1 MGEKRIRG
9 RPQKEEEEEVV
20 VENEGKKKKSEAVSG
35 YEQFRDQRIKENMER
50 LQKLGILDLS
60 RKLKTEPKKRPK
72 KDPSQKKPSST
83 SSDPPRRSSR
93 LQTVERVVYV
103 EKRTPKKKARESE
116 EIEIHIEEGSK
127 PEIYTEEDMKL
138 LGDSKTAWTLM
149 VDGYGE
155 DGERIYDPFYGK
167 SCHQCRQKTLGH
179 RTSCSTCTS
188 VQGKFCGDCLYTRY
202 GENVLEANQNPSW
215 ICPVCRGICNCSRC
229 RRAKGWAPTSSLYK
243 KVNVL
248 SLYSCNT
255 LPAFAPH
262 WVKTLFVIGFLMEA
276 TLMETTGLVVE
287 EVTKIGFKSVAHYLI
302 QTRQFRPKQ
311 EEPSA
316 EGSIPGDKSPS
327 LDIEAKSPL
336 HAEALDLPSSPE
348 EIPDPKSQEGNN
360 VKEDYSD
367 DEYQEESDKHDS
379 SDEESDHESGDD

>member
-9 RPQKEEEEEVV
+9 QPQKEEEEEELV

-60 RKLKTEPKKRPK
+60 RNLKPEPKKRLK

-188 VQGKFCGDCLYTRY
+188 VQGQFCGDCLYTRY
-202 GENVLEANQNPSW
+202 GENILEANQNPSW

-243 KVNVL
+243 KV
-248 SLYSCNT
+248 
-255 LPAFAPH
+255 
-262 WVKTLFVIGFLMEA
+262 
-276 TLMETTGLVVE
+276 
-287 EVTKIGFKSVAHYLI
+287 TKIGFKSVAHYLI

-327 LDIEAKSPL
+327 FDIEAKSPL

-348 EIPDPKSQEGNN
+348 EIPDPKSEEGNN

>member
-9 RPQKEEEEEVV
+9 RPQEEEEEEVV

-60 RKLKTEPKKRPK
+60 RKLKPEPKKRPQ

-93 LQTVERVVYV
+93 YSLFFFFPSCL
-103 EKRTPKKKARESE
+103 RTPKKAARESE

-202 GENVLEANQNPSW
+202 GENILEANQNPSW
-215 ICPVCRGICNCSRC
+215 ICP
-229 RRAKGWAPTSSLYK
+229 
-243 KVNVL
+243 
-248 SLYSCNT
+248 
-255 LPAFAPH
+255 
-262 WVKTLFVIGFLMEA
+262 
-276 TLMETTGLVVE
+276 
-287 EVTKIGFKSVAHYLI
+287 VTKIGFKSVAHYLI

-327 LDIEAKSPL
+327 FDMEAKSPL

-348 EIPDPKSQEGNN
+348 EIPDLKSEEGNN

>member
-9 RPQKEEEEEVV
+9 RPQEEEEEEVV

-60 RKLKTEPKKRPK
+60 RKLKPEPKKRPQ

-93 LQTVERVVYV
+93 YSLFFFFPSCL
-103 EKRTPKKKARESE
+103 RTPKKAARESE

-188 VQGKFCGDCLYTRY
+188 VQGKFCGDCLYTSLWPLAEAVKSHDMFLPLCRY
-202 GENVLEANQNPSW
+202 GENILEANQNPSW

-243 KVNVL
+243 KV
-248 SLYSCNT
+248 
-255 LPAFAPH
+255 
-262 WVKTLFVIGFLMEA
+262 
-276 TLMETTGLVVE
+276 
-287 EVTKIGFKSVAHYLI
+287 TKIGFKSVAHYLI

-327 LDIEAKSPL
+327 FDMEAKSPL

-348 EIPDPKSQEGNN
+348 EIPDLKSEEGNN

>member
-9 RPQKEEEEEVV
+9 QPQKEEEEEELV

-60 RKLKTEPKKRPK
+60 RNLKPEPKKRLK

-188 VQGKFCGDCLYTRY
+188 VQGQFCGDCLYTSFYHFTDMGKIFWKQTKIQVGFALYVEEFVTAAVVDGQKDGHLLLLSTKRSQK
-202 GENVLEANQNPSW
+202 LA
-215 ICPVCRGICNCSRC
+215 
-229 RRAKGWAPTSSLYK
+229 SSLWHIISFK
-243 KVNVL
+243 LVSFGQSRKNLLLKVPFLGINHPL
-248 SLYSCNT
+248 ST
-255 LPAFAPH
+255 
-262 WVKTLFVIGFLMEA
+262 
-276 TLMETTGLVVE
+276 
-287 EVTKIGFKSVAHYLI
+287 
-302 QTRQFRPKQ
+302 
-311 EEPSA
+311 
-316 EGSIPGDKSPS
+316 
-327 LDIEAKSPL
+327 
-336 HAEALDLPSSPE
+336 
-348 EIPDPKSQEGNN
+348 
-360 VKEDYSD
+360 
-367 DEYQEESDKHDS
+367 
-379 SDEESDHESGDD
+379 